1 MWHLTCSLE
10 LGFLYIRAL
19 TFCEAPSAVYI
30 FRLIR
35 ILSPSVETVEPLE
48 RISLNLLQRPP
59 RPHVKSPQFQYC

>member
-10 LGFLYIRAL
+10 LEFLYIHAL

-35 ILSPSVETVEPLE
+35 ILSPSVETVELLE
-48 RISLNLLQRPP
+48 RISLNLLQHPP
-59 RPHVKSPQFQYC
+59 PDHM